1 MGNFQIGNSLRI
13 DRKNLLLV
21 GFILAR
27 IGIFFLIGLLIQ
39 CIGLHNDVVTR
50 KELRFIRQ
58 RIQFD
63 RLLQGGNRLIV
74 ILQRNED
81 LGTAE
86 PQFDVL
92 GITGN
97 RIVEHR
103 NQFRRIAQ
111 SLFHRIQHN
120 QTLENILILR
130 EFSNTGHQGVF
141 GFQDIGTV
149 RLTLAIIIMEQVV
162 IDHTVVIRI
171 SHFKRL
177 IQQFHAASIFSSVLL
192 AGSSGQIARIVKARS
207 VGSTA
212 SRTHLRT
219 ESGFESLRTE
229 FVFTD
234 IIAGIA
240 QLRTVVADRHKLLLD
255 FRTLLGIEFVSL
267 VQSSDRLIDS
277 TFLYGF
283 YLLPADYL
291 AVRNVNRHV
300 IIVLCSYR
308 QAVDRNLIDR
318 FRIAQRQT
326 QLQTGFSDIEV
337 LGRSKY
343 SLDIALTQI
352 EPGSGFRSL
361 LRIGT
366 RRFVLFDLLQ
376 QGLLVDFL
384 CLGSSSQQGNGGQG
398 QNKFFHNERGF

>member
-1 MGNFQIGNSLRI
+1 
-13 DRKNLLLV
+13 
-21 GFILAR
+21 
-27 IGIFFLIGLLIQ
+27 
-39 CIGLHNDVVTR
+39 
-50 KELRFIRQ
+50 
-58 RIQFD
+58 
-63 RLLQGGNRLIV
+63 
-74 ILQRNED
+74 
-81 LGTAE
+81 
-86 PQFDVL
+86 
-92 GITGN
+92 
-97 RIVEHR
+97 
-103 NQFRRIAQ
+103 
-111 SLFHRIQHN
+111 
-120 QTLENILILR
+120 
-130 EFSNTGHQGVF
+130 
-141 GFQDIGTV
+141 
-149 RLTLAIIIMEQVV
+149 MEQVV

-212 SRTHLRT
+212 SRTHLRA

-234 IIAGIA
+234 IITGIA

-366 RRFVLFDLLQ
+366 RSFVLFDLLQ